1 MGRLDNYRRYAKECL
16 DMATAVHDAKSR
28 ASLVQMAQVWLRLA
42 QKHDAKRQ
50 SGSRRRARG
59 FLIVFLGELL
69 PSLRHLLQGPAV
81 LLSFRQL
88 RQAAAFLREAL
99 VFG

>member
-1 MGRLDNYRRYAKECL
+1 MGRSDNYRRYAKECL

-50 SGSRRRARG
+50 SDHG
-59 FLIVFLGELL
+59 GE
-69 PSLRHLLQGPAV
+69 
-81 LLSFRQL
+81 
-88 RQAAAFLREAL
+88 REA
-99 VFG
+99 F